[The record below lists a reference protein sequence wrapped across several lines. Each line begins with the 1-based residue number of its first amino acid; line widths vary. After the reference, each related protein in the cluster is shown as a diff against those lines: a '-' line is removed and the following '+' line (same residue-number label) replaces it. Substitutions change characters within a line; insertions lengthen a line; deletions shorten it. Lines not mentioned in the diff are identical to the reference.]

1 LKGLG
6 FNKKR
11 PVQIQRIQLM
21 GIWIVLISVFIAEL
35 LVYTWSR
42 VQCMRVG
49 YEISA
54 EADKQSELTAVRKK
68 LSIEL
73 ERLKSPDRLARIAK
87 ERLNLSTPTPEQM
100 ITIR

>member
-1 LKGLG
+1 M
-6 FNKKR
+6 
-11 PVQIQRIQLM
+11 QIQRIQLM

-73 ERLKSPDRLARIAK
+73 ERLKSPDRLSRIAK
-87 ERLNLSTPTPEQM
+87 ERLNLSTPTPEQT
-100 ITIR
+100 ITVR